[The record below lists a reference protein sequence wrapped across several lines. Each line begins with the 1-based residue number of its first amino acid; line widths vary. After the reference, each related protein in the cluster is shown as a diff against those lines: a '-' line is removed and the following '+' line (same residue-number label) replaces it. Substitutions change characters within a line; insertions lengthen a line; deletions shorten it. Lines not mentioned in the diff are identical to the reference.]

1 MGEHT
6 PEPWGV
12 ERQEDL
18 CPDGNGYIW
27 AIKAKRKSEE
37 KNADGGW
44 KHYVQNPAYANS
56 EANARLIAAA
66 PELLAALRQL
76 MEWEVRMRGVPPYGG
91 RHDEDTE
98 RREYEV
104 WQDAQAATAKAT
116 S

>member
-1 MGEHT
+1 MTEHT
-6 PEPWGV
+6 PGPWRV

-37 KNADGGW
+37 KNVNGGW

-56 EANARLIAAA
+56 EANARLIASA
-66 PELLAALRQL
+66 PALLAALQVCD
-76 MEWEVRMRGVPPYGG
+76 EFFKDNDDFSEGG
-91 RHDEDTE
+91 EFPTPE
-98 RREYEV
+98 FI
-104 WQDAQAATAKAT
+104 QDIRNAIAKAT